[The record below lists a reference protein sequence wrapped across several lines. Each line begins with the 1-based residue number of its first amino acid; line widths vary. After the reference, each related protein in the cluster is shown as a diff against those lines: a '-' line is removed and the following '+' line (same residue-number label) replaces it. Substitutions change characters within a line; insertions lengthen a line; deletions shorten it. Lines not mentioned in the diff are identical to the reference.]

1 MMRTN
6 HVNPDPLKTMPA
18 GTGWGM
24 DFQVVTD
31 AAAAG
36 ESVSNGTFSWW
47 GIAGTWF
54 WIDPVKDLAFV
65 GMVQHANIGTSR
77 GIHALSRSLVNQAVL
92 DYAIRCGNYRS
103 SIALNTGEISQSHN
117 MAWLNAQGLVRRS
130 AWPGLSYGGMQQ
142 HGKL

>member
-6 HVNPDPLKTMPA
+6 HVNPEPLKPMPP

-36 ESVSNGTFSWW
+36 DSVNDGTFSWF

-54 WIDPVKDLAFV
+54 WIDPKADLAFV
-65 GMVQHANIGTSR
+65 GMVGHQSLQTTR
-77 GIHALSRSLVNQAVL
+77 PIHALSRSLVYQAV
-92 DYAIRCGNYRS
+92 IN
-103 SIALNTGEISQSHN
+103 
-117 MAWLNAQGLVRRS
+117 
-130 AWPGLSYGGMQQ
+130 
-142 HGKL
+142 

>member
-24 DFQVVTD
+24 DFQVILD

-36 ESVSNGTFSWW
+36 EPTSDGTFSWW
-47 GIAGTWF
+47 GIAGTFF

-65 GMVQHANIGTSR
+65 GMIQTDNLGTSGELR
-77 GIHALSRSLVNQAVL
+77 GLARNLV
-92 DYAIRCGNYRS
+92 Y
-103 SIALNTGEISQSHN
+103 QSVIN
-117 MAWLNAQGLVRRS
+117 
-130 AWPGLSYGGMQQ
+130 
-142 HGKL
+142 